1 MEILNSLNTNQK
13 EAATT
18 INQHVR
24 IIAGAGSG
32 KTRVLM
38 ARIVYLIQQ
47 CGVWPNRILAITFTN
62 KATNEMKERLHAQL
76 GDDAT
81 SVRISTIHSLC
92 VRILREDPQAI
103 DYPKSFTILD
113 GDDQK
118 AILRPIYK
126 KMDIQLKALPYGKVL
141 GAISSYKCG
150 QVSCQMA
157 MELAMSDEQET
168 IARIYRDYEA
178 ARQEM
183 KALDFDDLLLQARY
197 VLKTNE
203 QVRTKWQNRL
213 DYIHVDEFQ
222 DVDEIQYEII
232 RYLTGKN
239 TILCVVGDPDQTIYT
254 WRGASVDII
263 MRFDKDF
270 PTCKTVIL
278 DQNYRSIQPILDA
291 SNALIRNNENRI
303 KKELYSTIDG
313 NQKIVM
319 HQSVDDNEEPL
330 YISRQIVEL
339 KRKGV
344 EFKDIAILYRSNY
357 SSRAFERILRKV
369 GIPYTIYGGIRFYER
384 QEIKDMLSYLKL
396 CTLPDEN
403 DPKQM
408 SLNLAVLRVINCPRR
423 GIGAKTIETLT
434 QQATDKNI
442 YEVMKHPQDVSK
454 AVSQKCKQFVDLIE
468 EIRSHRNDYSLEDY
482 FQYVL
487 ETSGYLQMLSDE
499 NEEDRIENLKE
510 LKQDI
515 AQSVQENPNLTL
527 EEYLQDVALF
537 TDKSQEEKMNSVS
550 LMTVHA
556 AKGLEFEN
564 VFIVNFNEG
573 VFPSSRAIDE
583 GGNKSLEEERRLCYV
598 AMTRAKKYLCISW
611 NRGYSYLLESYK
623 TPSRFVKEIPSQ
635 YIEQEQAEQKPITVQ
650 ANKPMPKQK
659 TRYRKG
665 DLVEH
670 AVYGQGVI
678 IKLDGNIATIAF
690 KQTFGTKKLNALH
703 PSLKKL

>member
-442 YEVMKHPQDVSK
+442 YEVMKNPQDVSK

>member
-442 YEVMKHPQDVSK
+442 YEVMKNPQDVSK

-665 DLVEH
+665 NLVEH